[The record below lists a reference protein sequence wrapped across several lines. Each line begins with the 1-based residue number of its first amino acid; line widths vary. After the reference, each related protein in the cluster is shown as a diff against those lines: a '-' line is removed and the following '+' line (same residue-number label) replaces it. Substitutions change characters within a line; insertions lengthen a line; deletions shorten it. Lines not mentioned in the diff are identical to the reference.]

1 MGWSGRL
8 ERRCRRAAGGGD
20 DGDEGGSGA
29 GAGGWLSPEGDE
41 SVGRYA
47 RAGGSSVSQC
57 RGSQS
62 GRDSC
67 RLEDAAGMRVLAAAA
82 GREGRRGRDASVA
95 VLGHPLSRWCA
106 GSGSSR
112 RDGVRQGR
120 CGGLSCIIR
129 RNQVAMEASVEYRE
143 RVIRDDVTTVKGPR
157 LAVASRF
164 SQENGR

>member
-1 MGWSGRL
+1 LGGPDTLTLAGADMMALCCWRGMLGGIANLCWSGRL

-47 RAGGSSVSQC
+47 RAGGQSVSQC

-67 RLEDAAGMRVLAAAA
+67 RLGDAAGMRDSAAA

-95 VLGHPLSRWCA
+95 VLGHPLSRWLCGIGEQQTGR
-106 GSGSSR
+106 GSPRPMRGAQLYNKKKPSGNGSER
-112 RDGVRQGR
+112 R
-120 CGGLSCIIR
+120 I
-129 RNQVAMEASVEYRE
+129 
-143 RVIRDDVTTVKGPR
+143 
-157 LAVASRF
+157 
-164 SQENGR
+164 